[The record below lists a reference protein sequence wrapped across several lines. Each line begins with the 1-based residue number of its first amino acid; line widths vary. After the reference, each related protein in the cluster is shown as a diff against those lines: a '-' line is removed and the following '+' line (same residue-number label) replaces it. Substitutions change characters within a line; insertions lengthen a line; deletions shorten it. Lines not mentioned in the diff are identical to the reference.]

1 MLHNLKRIIGFK
13 IIFPFQ
19 AEIVCDSVELN
30 PQSKPQASQSDSNA
44 SMTIS
49 LRSFEMVPECK
60 STYCVLIPEGGN

>member
-1 MLHNLKRIIGFK
+1 MLHNLKRIIGFE

-19 AEIVCDSVELN
+19 AEIVCDSGELN
-30 PQSKPQASQSDSNA
+30 PQASQSDSNA